1 MRYDFVC
8 TLYNLC
14 RNETTIF
21 EFVEISHE
29 GQGEIFDKSCDIYH
43 QMKLKHRINIELHIS
58 FIKIGCEMLK
68 NKVTYAMKAIVCWYG
83 C

>member
-1 MRYDFVC
+1 M
-8 TLYNLC
+8 
-14 RNETTIF
+14 
-21 EFVEISHE
+21 
-29 GQGEIFDKSCDIYH
+29 FDKNFDIYH

-68 NKVTYAMKAIVCWYG
+68 NKVTYATKAIVCWYG